1 MSSMLEQ
8 AIVDAA
14 ALKEAALKNAET
26 QILEKYA
33 PEIKGAVDRLLN
45 EAPEDEE
52 LGLEPEEPGVESPMM
67 GGEEDPDAV
76 TDLDAPPSYAEG
88 EKLCPCPDEEEKIEL
103 DLDQLA
109 AAVAAEEESGGLGD
123 GGVESREDALGDLGA
138 LQESSPEDEEEIDL
152 SEEQLSA
159 ILHELTEE
167 VNVNVDIKPV
177 PNGHPGDAN
186 RAEVA
191 EAEQMA
197 LAREKDSEISEENEE
212 LRKAKKDLEERI
224 TALTADK
231 QKLAGE
237 YNELKSIAVKMKDNL
252 QEVNLSN
259 AKLVYTNR
267 VLNSASLNERQKSKI
282 VEALSKSR
290 TVEDVKV
297 IYETLQSTVGTASR
311 KRAPE
316 SLSEAIN
323 RKSTTLPRRKNK
335 MSVGS
340 EHAVNRL
347 KKLAGIS

>member
-45 EAPEDEE
+45 EAPEEEEE
-52 LGLEPEEPGVESPMM
+52 LGLMPEDPGVESPM
-67 GGEEDPDAV
+67 GGEDDPDAV

-109 AAVAAEEESGGLGD
+109 AAVAAEEEAGGLG
-123 GGVESREDALGDLGA
+123 GGAVEPREDAMGDLGA
-138 LQESSPEDEEEIDL
+138 LEEEIDL
-152 SEEQLSA
+152 TEEQLAA

-167 VNVNVDIKPV
+167 VNVTVDVAPV
-177 PNGHPGDAN
+177 PNGHPGDAT
-186 RAEVA
+186 RTEVA
-191 EAEQMA
+191 EAEEMA
-197 LAREKDSEISEENEE
+197 VAREKDSEISEENED
-212 LRKAKKDLEERI
+212 LRKAKKDLEEQVSTLA
-224 TALTADK
+224 TAK
-231 QKLAGE
+231 EKLAEE
-237 YNELKSIAVKMKDNL
+237 YNELKSIALKMKDNL

-290 TVEDVKV
+290 TVEDVKI
-297 IYETLQSTVGTASR
+297 IYETLQSTVGTASS
-311 KRAPE
+311 KRGPE

-323 RKSTTLPRRKNK
+323 RKSATLPRRKNK
-335 MSVGS
+335 RTVGS
-340 EHAVNRL
+340 EHAVDRM
-347 KKLAGIS
+347 KKLAGIN

>member
-52 LGLEPEEPGVESPMM
+52 LGLEPEEPGVESPM
-67 GGEEDPDAV
+67 GGEEDPAAV

-109 AAVAAEEESGGLGD
+109 AAVAAEEEAGGLGA
-123 GGVESREDALGDLGA
+123 GAAEPREDAMMA
-138 LQESSPEDEEEIDL
+138 LEEGDEEEIDL
-152 SEEQLSA
+152 TEEQLSA
-159 ILHELTEE
+159 ILQELTEE
-167 VNVNVDIKPV
+167 VNVTVDVEPV
-177 PNGHPGDAN
+177 PNGHPGDAT
-186 RAEVA
+186 RTEVA
-191 EAEQMA
+191 EAEAMA
-197 LAREKDSEISEENEE
+197 LAREQDSEISEENEE
-212 LRKAKKDLEERI
+212 LRKAKKDLEEQV
-224 TALTADK
+224 TALAADK
-231 QKLAGE
+231 EKLATE
-237 YNELKSIAVKMKDNL
+237 YKELRSIAIQMKDNL

-259 AKLVYTNR
+259 ARLVYTNR
-267 VLNSASLNERQKSKI
+267 VLNSVSLNERQKSKI

-290 TVEDVKV
+290 TVEEVKIV
-297 IYETLQSTVGTASR
+297 YETLQSTVGTASN
-311 KRAPE
+311 KRGPE

-323 RKSTTLPRRKNK
+323 RKSTTLPRRKTQRT
-335 MSVGS
+335 VGS
-340 EHAVNRL
+340 EHAVNRM
-347 KKLAGIS
+347 KKLAGIN

>member
-1 MSSMLEQ
+1 MSNMLEQ

-33 PEIKGAVDRLLN
+33 PEIKGAVDALLN

-52 LGLEPEEPGVESPMM
+52 LGLFPEEPGVERPEEETPM
-67 GGEEDPDAV
+67 D
-76 TDLDAPPSYAEG
+76 DLGATPAYAEG

-109 AAVAAEEESGGLGD
+109 AQVAAEEEMGGLG
-123 GGVESREDALGDLGA
+123 GGAAEPREDAMMA
-138 LQESSPEDEEEIDL
+138 LEESEESDEIDL
-152 SEEQLSA
+152 TDEQLA
-159 ILHELTEE
+159 EILQELTED
-167 VNVNVDIKPV
+167 VKVDVKPV
-177 PNGHPGDAN
+177 PTGHPGDATSTEIEE
-186 RAEVA
+186 AELQALAQEQDSNVA
-191 EAEQMA
+191 E
-197 LAREKDSEISEENEE
+197 ENKE
-212 LRKAKKDLEERI
+212 LRKATKELEEQVNSLSNEKKR
-224 TALTADK
+224 
-231 QKLAGE
+231 LAKDYE
-237 YNELKSIAVKMKDNL
+237 QLKSIALKMKDNL

-259 AKLVYTNR
+259 ARLVYTNR
-267 VLNSASLNERQKSKI
+267 VLNSVSLNERQKSKI

-290 TVEDVKV
+290 TVEEVKV

-335 MSVGS
+335 RSVGS
-340 EHAVNRL
+340 EHAVNRM
-347 KKLAGIS
+347 KKLAGIN